1 MKVTLRTVRNEDLL
15 HFYEQHRDP
24 ASVAMAITPV
34 RERGEFLA
42 RWLKNLA
49 DPDNLTVTI
58 EADGAVAGHACCF
71 PKEGRRW
78 VGYWVDRAL
87 WGKGIA
93 SAALRELLK
102 LERSRPLFAETADT
116 NVRSQL
122 VLRNAGFIEVERQPG
137 SVTWRIG

>member
-1 MKVTLRTVRNEDLL
+1 MKVSLRPVKNEDLL

-24 ASVAMAITPV
+24 PAVAMAITPV

-42 RWLKNLA
+42 RWLKHLA
-49 DPDNLTVTI
+49 DPDILSRTI
-58 EADGAVAGHACCF
+58 SADESVAGHAVVF

-93 SAALRELLK
+93 SAAVRELLK
-102 LERSRPLFAETADT
+102 LEASRPLFAETADT

-122 VLRNAGFIEVERQPG
+122 VLRNAGFVEVERRPG
-137 SVTWRIG
+137 SVTWRLG